1 MYATIIARFAR
12 SMQTAIIAD
21 FTGAVD
27 AMVIPGFGVRA
38 AAARRGAA
46 ARVS

>member
-1 MYATIIARFAR
+1 MYATIIADFAR
-12 SMQTAIIAD
+12 SMHATIITD

-27 AMVIPGFGVRA
+27 AMVISSFGVRA